1 MKKLYILSAGTPTP
15 TPHRFGSS
23 FVLQLDDSYL
33 MFDCGPAATHKLVKV
48 GLTPL
53 QIEHL
58 FFTHHHF
65 DHNADYPC
73 FLLCRWDQSIHSTP
87 RLHVRGPAPTVE
99 ITGKLIGGDGAF
111 AADLRAR
118 IHSPASHAVY
128 ANRGGVLPRPEP
140 TVDVQ
145 DIDSDFVHEG
155 GEWRVRAARGQHM
168 EPYLTLL
175 TYRVDYKG
183 FSIVFGSDT
192 KPCSPPIDLATG
204 ADVLVL
210 TCWDHQHVVD
220 RDAVGEAMSGTRDVA
235 QIAGET
241 AVKKLVLTHFCQRFT
256 KPDSLE
262 QAEKDIRAIYGGEII
277 FGEELMGMDL

>member
-1 MKKLYILSAGTPTP
+1 
-15 TPHRFGSS
+15 
-23 FVLQLDDSYL
+23 

-48 GLTPL
+48 GLLPL

-73 FLLCRWDQSIHSTP
+73 FLLSRWDQSDRDTP

-99 ITGKLIGGDGAF
+99 ITGKLIGSEGAF

-118 IHSPASHAVY
+118 INSQASHAVY

-140 TVDVQ
+140 SVDVQ
-145 DIDSDFVHEG
+145 DVDSDFVYENA
-155 GEWRVRAARGQHM
+155 EWRVRTARGQHM
-168 EPYLTLL
+168 EPYLTLF
-175 TYRVDYKG
+175 TYRVDHKG

-192 KPCSPPIDLATG
+192 KPCSPPIELAAG

-220 RDAVGEAMSGTRDVA
+220 RDAVGQSMSGTVDVA
-235 QIAGET
+235 RIARE
-241 AVKKLVLTHFCQRFT
+241 AEVKKLVLTHFCEGFT
-256 KPDSLE
+256 EPDSLQ

-277 FGEELMGMDL
+277 FGEELTALDL